1 MKSSSYEK
9 IIEHLGTS
17 RLEPYVKAAGRDEE
31 KVLDLYHWGTQ
42 MTASIQEVLGI
53 TEVCLRNAVDVQL
66 QKWNSNKL
74 KQPGA
79 SWLLGDP
86 AEPLC
91 SITKDKRNEAKR
103 RAQKSADRR
112 LVNHFRYGQK
122 MKDDDVLAH
131 TTLDMWRDI
140 LPSYAVGVDIKKPE
154 NKNRLVLWN
163 KAVKNAFP
171 YADDPHGEKTYWRV
185 SHVHDLRNRVSH
197 MDSLL
202 NIDILDV
209 TENAFAL
216 VESIDPVLGNW
227 LMSISTINA
236 VYRKRP
242 V

>member
-1 MKSSSYEK
+1 MKSSNYEK

-17 RLEPYVKAAGRDEE
+17 RIEPYLKAAGGDE
-31 KVLDLYHWGTQ
+31 KKALDLYHWGTQ
-42 MTASIQEVLGI
+42 MTAAIQETLGI
-53 TEVCLRNAVDVQL
+53 TEVCLRNAIDAEL

-79 SWLLGDP
+79 SWLLADP

-112 LVNHFRYGQK
+112 LVNHFRYDQK
-122 MKDDDVLAH
+122 ITHDDVLAH
-131 TTLDMWRDI
+131 TTLDMWKDI
-140 LPSYAVGVDIKKPE
+140 LPSYAVGVDIKKSE

-163 KAVKNAFP
+163 KAIKNAFP

-197 MDSLL
+197 MDSVL
-202 NIDILDV
+202 NIDILDI

-227 LMSISTINA
+227 LMNISTINA

>member
-17 RLEPYVKAAGRDEE
+17 RIEPYVKAAGGDE
-31 KVLDLYHWGTQ
+31 KKALDLYHWGTQ
-42 MTASIQEVLGI
+42 MTASIQEILGI
-53 TEVCLRNAVDVQL
+53 TEVCLRNAIDAEL
-66 QKWNSNKL
+66 QKWNSKKL

-86 AEPLC
+86 AEPLRRL
-91 SITKDKRNEAKR
+91 TKGKRKEATL

-112 LVNHFRYGQK
+112 LVNHFRYDQK
-122 MKDDDVLAH
+122 ITHDDVLAH

-140 LPSYAVGVDIKKPE
+140 LPSYAVNADIKKSE
-154 NKNRLVLWN
+154 NKNRLGLWN
-163 KAVKNAFP
+163 KVVKNAFP

-197 MDSLL
+197 MDSVL
-202 NIDILDV
+202 NIDILDI
-209 TENAFAL
+209 TENVFAL
-216 VESIDPVLGNW
+216 VKSIDPVLGNW
-227 LMSISTINA
+227 LMSISTINT

>member
-9 IIEHLGTS
+9 IIAHLGTP
-17 RLEPYVKAAGRDEE
+17 RVEPYVKAAGGDQE
-31 KVLDLYHWGTQ
+31 KALALYHWGTQ

-53 TEVCLRNAVDVQL
+53 TEVCLRNAIDAEL
-66 QKWNSNKL
+66 QKWNSKKL

-79 SWLLGDP
+79 SWLLADP

-112 LVNHFRYGQK
+112 LVNHFRYDQK
-122 MKDDDVLAH
+122 ITHDDVLAH
-131 TTLDMWRDI
+131 TTLDMWKDI
-140 LPSYAVGVDIKKPE
+140 LPSYAVGVDIKKSE

-171 YADDPHGEKTYWRV
+171 YADDPHGEKTYWWV
-185 SHVHDLRNRVSH
+185 AHVHDLRNRVSH

-202 NIDILDV
+202 NIDILDI
-209 TENAFAL
+209 TENVFAL

>member
-1 MKSSSYEK
+1 MKSSNYEK

-17 RLEPYVKAAGRDEE
+17 RIEPYVKAAGGDE
-31 KVLDLYHWGTQ
+31 KKALDLYHWGTQ

-53 TEVCLRNAVDVQL
+53 TEVCLRNAIDAEL
-66 QKWNSNKL
+66 QKWNSKKL

-79 SWLLGDP
+79 SWLLADP
-86 AEPLC
+86 AEPLRRL
-91 SITKDKRNEAKR
+91 TKGKRKDATL

-112 LVNHFRYGQK
+112 LVNHFRYDQK
-122 MKDDDVLAH
+122 ITHDDVLAH

-140 LPSYAVGVDIKKPE
+140 LPSYAVNADIKKSE
-154 NKNRLVLWN
+154 NKNRLGLWN

-202 NIDILDV
+202 NIDILDI

-216 VESIDPVLGNW
+216 VKSIDPVLGNW
-227 LMSISTINA
+227 LMSISNINT